1 MDGIRTE
8 LESYPEVSFIDH
20 LGFSDF
26 LASVIQDYQNAY
38 REETGKD
45 AVLGKADPMRMLLY
59 TCAMMI
65 YQGYQYVDHSGKM
78 GLLKYSTGE
87 YLDQLASL
95 KRIRRLE
102 PQPAS
107 TTFRFTLSKA
117 QKEVIGIPK
126 GTRARVGLSTGT
138 AGNGYLPG
146 EINVL
151 VDPVNYVD
159 RIENLTETAG
169 GTDREDDDALA
180 ERVYLAPQGYSVAG
194 PEGAYRFW
202 VRSYSQLVQDCFVT
216 SESPGEV
223 DIYVLLEDGELP
235 GEDFI
240 SGLQDFLDDETRR
253 PLTDHVVVKAPQTV
267 EYTIEGTY
275 YISRDRQEMA
285 AVIQKQVEAA
295 RDEFIRWQKSA
306 IARDINPSRLIYG
319 LVAAGAKWVDLKS
332 PGFQK
337 MEGAS
342 VAVASGVNLAYGG
355 VQDE

>member
-1 MDGIRTE
+1 MCWWIR
-8 LESYPEVSFIDH
+8 SI
-20 LGFSDF
+20 
-26 LASVIQDYQNAY
+26 
-38 REETGKD
+38 
-45 AVLGKADPMRMLLY
+45 
-59 TCAMMI
+59 
-65 YQGYQYVDHSGKM
+65 
-78 GLLKYSTGE
+78 
-87 YLDQLASL
+87 
-95 KRIRRLE
+95 
-102 PQPAS
+102 
-107 TTFRFTLSKA
+107 
-117 QKEVIGIPK
+117 
-126 GTRARVGLSTGT
+126 
-138 AGNGYLPG
+138 
-146 EINVL
+146 
-151 VDPVNYVD
+151 YVD
-159 RIENLTETAG
+159 RSENLTETAG

-235 GEDFI
+235 GEEFI

-306 IARDINPSRLIYG
+306 IAGISSL
-319 LVAAGAKWVDLKS
+319 
-332 PGFQK
+332 
-337 MEGAS
+337 
-342 VAVASGVNLAYGG
+342 
-355 VQDE
+355 

>member
-126 GTRARVGLSTGT
+126 GTRARV
-138 AGNGYLPG
+138 
-146 EINVL
+146 
-151 VDPVNYVD
+151 NYVD

-235 GEDFI
+235 GEEFI